1 MATTKTPAK
10 IEAKAVV
17 KATAPVT
24 KPELVI
30 VPADG
35 IANAL
40 LPNPIDESEKRRALA
55 LVRHT
60 ATCPNHGIIRRKLEG
75 LDQRAVAWAIEECRR
90 LDETQLYYVAKTSQY
105 DLSVLAVASKAPEV
119 PAAAIPPS
127 AAALVRK
134 PGG

>member
-75 LDQRAVAWAIEECRR
+75 LDQRAVAWAIEE
-90 LDETQLYYVAKTSQY
+90 TQLYYAAKTSQY